1 MGRLPEGAIEGMKAS
16 WEMSDSSQASI
27 AGHVIAV
34 GTVCSLLPCGCLHC
48 LHRTVSRCGIETCVS
63 LLGIGGCLQQV
74 IGLRVY
80 WILWVPQ
87 GVHAVLCTIVR
98 LLPPL
103 RLRCLMI

>member
-1 MGRLPEGAIEGMKAS
+1 
-16 WEMSDSSQASI
+16 MSDSSQASI
-27 AGHVIAV
+27 VIHIIV
-34 GTVCSLLPCGCLHC
+34 VCSMLLCGSLHC
-48 LHRTVSRCGIETCVS
+48 LHPTASRCGIETCDS

-87 GVHAVLCTIVR
+87 GVQAVLCAIVR

-103 RLRCLMI
+103 RLRCLLV